1 MKSWEVGF
9 SFEMKRLGSMARR
22 GGRLLQF
29 TAVVAMMATPA
40 IAQNRP
46 MAVPQAVTAN
56 QPRMPVPAPAQP
68 RVKPAKPATGVAP
81 DALAPTNPDFKAD
94 QNETAQAAP
103 LPPPLPPV
111 VWDVASAQELLAYI
125 QQIGVEGLNPADY
138 DPASLEAAIQTGNP
152 AVISP
157 IATEHFNQVSSDLAL
172 GHVKKPARIDWWV
185 VDHDLDAQRQDSL
198 LRAALAQHDLTGA
211 LNNLLPTHPQ
221 YAALK
226 AALAETAASDTAT
239 RDRIRLNMDRWRWLP
254 RDLGHKY
261 IIVNVPGFHA
271 TLVEDGVNRWKQR
284 AIAGKLSTPTPE
296 LNATATGV
304 ILNPWWEVPK
314 SIEHEA
320 AGKKGFV
327 PVKGPDGTI
336 QRWRQPP
343 GPTNALGQIKF
354 VMPNSKAI
362 YLHDTNARSRF
373 NDATRALSH
382 GCVRTEHIMDLA
394 TELLGDDNGE
404 WTPDKIQEAL
414 ASKKTVQANFVK
426 PLPVYI
432 VYFSS
437 AALNDGRIVDYKD
450 LYGRDAKALAALKMK
465 DGGASL
471 TVPKPTDEVAGQAS
485 KPKAKSA
492 AKAADQGVGQAA
504 KTKSKPA
511 AKPAN
516 QVAAR

>member
-1 MKSWEVGF
+1 MS
-9 SFEMKRLGSMARR
+9 KRS
-22 GGRLLQF
+22 GRLLGVS
-29 TAVVAMMATPA
+29 AVVAIIATPA
-40 IAQNRP
+40 VAQNRP
-46 MAVPQAVTAN
+46 AGVGQAAPAN
-56 QPRMPVPAPAQP
+56 QPRVPAPTVAQP
-68 RVKPAKPATGVAP
+68 KAKPVPPRTGVAP
-81 DALAPTNPDFKAD
+81 DALAPTNPDFKSD
-94 QNETAQAAP
+94 QGEAAQAAP
-103 LPPPLPPV
+103 LAAPLPPV
-111 VWDVASAQELLAYI
+111 IWDVASAQELLAYI
-125 QQIGVEGLNPADY
+125 RQIGVEGLNPADY
-138 DPASLEAAIQTGNP
+138 DPASLDAAIETGNP
-152 AVISP
+152 ALISP
-157 IATEHFNQVSSDLAL
+157 IATEHFNQISSDLAL
-172 GHVKKPARIDWWV
+172 GHVRKAARIDWWV
-185 VDHDLDAQRQDSL
+185 VDRDLDAQRQDSL
-198 LRAALAQHDLTGA
+198 LRAALAQHDLTAA

-226 AALAETAASDTAT
+226 AALAAAAPDDIAT
-239 RDRIRLNMDRWRWLP
+239 RDHIRLNLDRWRWLP
-254 RDLGHKY
+254 RDLGRKY

-284 AIAGKLSTPTPE
+284 AIAGKLSTPTPQ

-327 PVKGPDGTI
+327 PVKGADGSI

-394 TELLGDDNGE
+394 TELLGDDSGE
-404 WTPDKIQEAL
+404 WTPDKIHDVL
-414 ASKKTVQANFVK
+414 ASKKSVQASFVK

-437 AALNDGRIVDYKD
+437 AALNDGRIVNYKD
-450 LYGRDAKALAALKMK
+450 LYGRDAKATAALKMK

-471 TVPKPTDEVAGQAS
+471 AAPSPKPEDVATGQTPKPKLKAAPKPAGQ
-485 KPKAKSA
+485 
-492 AKAADQGVGQAA
+492 
-504 KTKSKPA
+504 
-511 AKPAN
+511 
-516 QVAAR
+516 VATR

>member
-1 MKSWEVGF
+1 MTRG
-9 SFEMKRLGSMARR
+9 
-22 GGRLLQF
+22 GGRLLQV
-29 TAVVAMMATPA
+29 TALVAMMATPA
-40 IAQNRP
+40 VAQNRP
-46 MAVPQAVTAN
+46 AQPQ
-56 QPRMPVPAPAQP
+56 QRVPAPPAVQP
-68 RVKPAKPATGVAP
+68 KTQPAAP

-94 QNETAQAAP
+94 PNQAAQP
-103 LPPPLPPV
+103 APAPPPLPPV
-111 VWDVASAQELLAYI
+111 IWDIASAQELLAYI
-125 QQIGVEGLNPADY
+125 RQIGVEGLNPADY
-138 DPASLEAAIQTGNP
+138 DPATLEAAIQTANP

-157 IATEHFNQVSSDLAL
+157 VATQRFDQVSSDLAL
-172 GHVKKPARIDWWV
+172 GHIRKPARVDWWV
-185 VDHDLDAQRQDSL
+185 VDKDLDPQRQDSI
-198 LRAALAQHDLTGA
+198 LRIALAQHGLTAA
-211 LNNLLPTHPQ
+211 LNNLLPSHPQ

-226 AALAETAASDTAT
+226 VALAAAAPDDTAT
-239 RDRIRLNMDRWRWLP
+239 RDHIRLNMDRWRWLP
-254 RDLGHKY
+254 RDLGQKY

-271 TLVEDGVNRWKQR
+271 TLVEDGVNRWKHR
-284 AIAGKLSTPTPE
+284 AIAGKLSTPTPQ

-327 PVKGPDGTI
+327 PVKGADGAV

-373 NDATRALSH
+373 NDATRALRH

-404 WTPDKIQEAL
+404 WTSDKIHDAL

-450 LYGRDAKALAALKMK
+450 LYGRDAKALAALKMR

-471 TVPKPTDEVAGQAS
+471 VIPKPKAEDVAAGQAP
-485 KPKAKSA
+485 KPKP
-492 AKAADQGVGQAA
+492 
-504 KTKSKPA
+504 KPA

-516 QVAAR
+516 QVAER